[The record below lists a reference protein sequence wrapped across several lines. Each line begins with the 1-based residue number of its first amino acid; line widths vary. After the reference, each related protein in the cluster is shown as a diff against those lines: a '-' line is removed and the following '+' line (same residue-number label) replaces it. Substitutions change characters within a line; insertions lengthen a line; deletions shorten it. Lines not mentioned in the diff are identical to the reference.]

1 MEQEIKDPEFWK
13 VAQKRASFRT
23 HVLIYFIMNIFFW
36 TIWYISLRNNPTPP
50 VQRDTIPWPV
60 WPMLG
65 WGIGVF
71 FNYLA
76 AYKNNTS
83 MAEKEYQKLKNKQ

>member
-1 MEQEIKDPEFWK
+1 MEKEVKDPELWK
-13 VAQKRASFRT
+13 LAQKRAAFRT

-36 TIWYISLRNNPTPP
+36 TIWYIGLKNNANPTTHID
-50 VQRDTIPWPV
+50 QIPWPV

-76 AYKNNTS
+76 AYKNTNS
-83 MAEKEYQKLKNKQ
+83 MVEKEYQKLKNKQ

>member
-1 MEQEIKDPEFWK
+1 MEKEVKDPELWK
-13 VAQKRASFRT
+13 LAQKRAAFRT

-36 TIWYISLRNNPTPP
+36 TIWYIGLKNNANPTT
-50 VQRDTIPWPV
+50 QIDQIPWPV

-76 AYKNNTS
+76 AYKNTNS
-83 MAEKEYQKLKNKQ
+83 MVEKEYQKLKNKQ